1 VRLLLLGTAGL
12 VLAFLM
18 LPMLAALLLSF
29 SPTEL
34 LRIPPRGFSWRWY
47 EDFFTSSRWVLATRN
62 SLVVATLTMLVATV
76 LGSMAAIGLHLG
88 QFRGRALLVALLTL
102 PMVTP
107 FIVTAAAMFF
117 AFSMVGI
124 AGTLAGLVL
133 GHTVITVPFV
143 VVSVLATLQTFD
155 ANLLRAAA
163 SLGASPGMS
172 LRRVLL
178 PLIWP
183 GIAAGAIFAFATSLD
198 EFVITLFLAG
208 PGQFTLPRQ
217 MYANVREY
225 MTPTILAA
233 ASLLFLCSLVF
244 LAVSEALRLRAAR
257 RNRAQPS

>member
-1 VRLLLLGTAGL
+1 VKPALSVITAL
-12 VLAFLM
+12 ILAFLM
-18 LPMLAALLLSF
+18 APMLAALLLSF

-34 LRIPPRGFSWRWY
+34 MAFPPTSLSWRWY
-47 EDFFTSSRWVLATRN
+47 EDFFTNSRWVLATRN
-62 SLVVATLTMLVATV
+62 SAIVATLTMIVATT
-76 LGSMAAIGLHLG
+76 LGTMAAIGLHLG
-88 QFRGRALLVALLTL
+88 RFRGRGVLVALLTL

-117 AFSMVGI
+117 AFSLVGL
-124 AGTLAGLVL
+124 AGTLPGLVL
-133 GHTVITVPFV
+133 GHTVIAVPFV
-143 VVSVLATLQTFD
+143 VVSVVAAPQNIK

-163 SLGASPGMS
+163 SLGASPWRS
-172 LRRVLL
+172 FHRVLV

-257 RNRAQPS
+257 RNRV

>member
-1 VRLLLLGTAGL
+1 MPGVRPSALLLAVAAL

-18 LPMLAALLLSF
+18 APMLAALWLSF

-34 LRIPPRGFSWRWY
+34 MNFPPKGLSLRWY
-47 EDFFTSSRWVLATRN
+47 ADFFGNERWVLATRN
-62 SLVVATLTMLVATV
+62 SLVVATATMVVATL
-76 LGSMAAIGLHLG
+76 LGTAAALGLHLG
-88 QFRGRALLVALLTL
+88 AFRGRAVIVALLTL

-107 FIVTAAAMFF
+107 FIVTAASMFF
-117 AFSMVGI
+117 AFSLVGL

-133 GHTVITVPFV
+133 GHTVVAVPFV
-143 VVSVLATLQTFD
+143 LVTVLASLATFD
-155 ANLLRAAA
+155 NTLLRAAA
-163 SLGASPGMS
+163 SLGAPPLVA

-178 PLIWP
+178 PRIWP
-183 GIAAGAIFAFATSLD
+183 GVAAGAVFAFATSLD

-233 ASLLFLCSLVF
+233 ASLLFLASFALLLVT
-244 LAVSEALRLRAAR
+244 EALRR
-257 RNRAQPS
+257 R